1 MEEKFGGLPV
11 LDYFLAASAK
21 NIDLYF
27 KYYRCKRVLSSKFKN
42 IYFPTDA
49 DANTG
54 EKLLCVISC
63 LNAEWD
69 LGFFKRVGSMLN
81 DKEIVEMA
89 TSSLPSIFL
98 SGM

>member
-1 MEEKFGGLPV
+1 MDEKFGGLPV
-11 LDYFLAASAK
+11 MDYFLATSAK
-21 NIDLYF
+21 NIDLYY
-27 KYYRCKRVLSSKFKN
+27 KYYCVKRVLSSKFKN
-42 IYFPTDA
+42 IYFPT

-69 LGFFKRVGSMLN
+69 LGFFSKVGSMLN